1 MVALFV
7 ILTIVAFL
15 LLDAIVL
22 WVRRRKAASS
32 AVSELPQNALNEIL
46 PEPALP
52 GGVFLAPTHLWVGL
66 VSTGLARI
74 GFDPLIRS
82 VLGQPDWVDVPAAG
96 TIIRKGQPLFSARW
110 GNRSILF
117 ASPVEGTVQTGQAAE
132 GQSED
137 GWVITLVPARA
148 ASDLSALPMA
158 EKAKQWFSAE
168 WARLRD
174 FVQAQ
179 SLQAAPVPLM
189 PDGGQPRNGWMK
201 FEPDPTWDHFVQSF
215 LQEKGAGGR

>member
-15 LLDAIVL
+15 ILDAIVL
-22 WVRRRKAASS
+22 WVRRRKAATS
-32 AVSELPQNALNEIL
+32 AASELPATALNEIL

-66 VSTGLARI
+66 APTGLARV
-74 GFDPLIRS
+74 GFDPLIRT

-96 TIIRKGQPLFSARW
+96 SVIGKGQPLFSARW

-117 ASPVEGTVQTGQAAE
+117 ASPLEGTVQGGRTPQGNGDDGFVISLAPKQASADL
-132 GQSED
+132 QS
-137 GWVITLVPARA
+137 
-148 ASDLSALPMA
+148 LPMA
-158 EKAKQWFSAE
+158 EKARHWFSSE

-189 PDGGQPRNGWMK
+189 PDGGQPREGWMK
-201 FEPDPTWDHFVQSF
+201 FEPDPTWDHFVQAF
-215 LQEKGAGGR
+215 LQEKGAGGH